1 MKQKLFTVPHIFKLL
16 FLIGLAVVVHLA
28 YLTSFTVV
36 FGLDYES
43 TIDHNYDAYTALIPV
58 IMIATVLLADI
69 LQMPRFFR
77 KKNIDVVSQSL
88 TFSFLLT
95 TITLS
100 AKDLLEKRN
109 FPRSVVV
116 IGFVV
121 LVIYVFVWELLCAF
135 VSHKLYENGE
145 LVLIG
150 ASDRSI
156 QAVKEKI
163 NPSLASLDLN
173 LSTPIIYSDR
183 IAVRAAIRRKAEIF
197 ICPDVPEDV
206 KSEIILMCAKNK
218 TVAYI
223 VPQFYEIS
231 LYKSRL
237 IHLNDLM
244 VFILDRMGLSF
255 EQRLVKRVFDII
267 FSLFAIILTAPI
279 MLVSAIVI
287 KCTSKGP
294 VFFKQQRLTLDNKP
308 YNIYKFRTMVVDAE
322 AQTGAVISGKND
334 PRVTPFGRFLRRSKI
349 DELPQF
355 FNVLIGEMSV
365 VGPRSERPEFVT
377 NFEKEIPGYSQR
389 FAVKAGITGLA
400 QITGNYDTTPQD
412 KLRYDLLYIKNYSLL
427 QDLKIIFSTVRAIFT
442 PHLYNKTFKDNQEV
456 YVANNEEE
464 NKK

>member
-294 VFFKQQRLTLDNKP
+294 VFFKQERLTLDNKP

-322 AQTGAVISGKND
+322 AKTGAVISGKND